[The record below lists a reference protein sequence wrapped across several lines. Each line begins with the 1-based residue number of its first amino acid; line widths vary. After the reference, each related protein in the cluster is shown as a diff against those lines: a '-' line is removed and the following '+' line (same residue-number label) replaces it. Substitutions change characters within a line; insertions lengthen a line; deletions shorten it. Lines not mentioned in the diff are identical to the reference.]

1 MMNHAVGGCVFPH
14 LPRPEGP
21 LQEVNYRLSP
31 QRMHVHVHGV
41 QSLRNVVLALVRS
54 DIPEVSRRIFH
65 ATRALAILLIPGL
78 INGRSARSQS
88 LLINRIAIR
97 NVEMDGMGIGGSPEL
112 APRN

>member
-1 MMNHAVGGCVFPH
+1 
-14 LPRPEGP
+14 
-21 LQEVNYRLSP
+21 
-31 QRMHVHVHGV
+31 HVHGV

-97 NVEMDGMGIGGSPEL
+97 NVEMDGMGIRGSPEL
-112 APRN
+112 APRNAPAHHQHRVADAHLAVQPARS